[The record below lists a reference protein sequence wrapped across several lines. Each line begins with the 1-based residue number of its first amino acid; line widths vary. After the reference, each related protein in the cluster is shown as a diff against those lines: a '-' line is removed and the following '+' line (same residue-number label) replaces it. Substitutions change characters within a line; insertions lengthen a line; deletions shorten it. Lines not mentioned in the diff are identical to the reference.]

1 LNDRALLVYYFPLQN
16 ELSWEGGMTWNV
28 PLILNLAGALAFG
41 LVVGWVT
48 SSTLRRAKR
57 DGLTDISTV
66 IGAVGGAAI
75 TGLFAKETGA
85 FGIYCVGLAIGFWWY
100 ISSAVKPG
108 APDWLGEEPTLGGAV
123 HTDNPLPPIRRP

>member
-1 LNDRALLVYYFPLQN
+1 
-16 ELSWEGGMTWNV
+16 MTWDL

-66 IGAVGGAAI
+66 IGAIGGAAI
-75 TGLFAKETGA
+75 VGLFAKETGA
-85 FGIYCVGLAIGFWWY
+85 FGVYCVGLAIGFWWY
-100 ISSAVKPG
+100 IHRAMQAN
-108 APDWLGEEPTLGGAV
+108 APDWLGEAPGAQGGG
-123 HTDNPLPPIRRP
+123 NQGGGGGGGRRPEIP

>member
-1 LNDRALLVYYFPLQN
+1 MPTWDLL
-16 ELSWEGGMTWNV
+16 
-28 PLILNLAGALAFG
+28 LIFNLAGALAFG

-85 FGIYCVGLAIGFWWY
+85 FGVYCVGLAIGFWWY
-100 ISSAVKPG
+100 IRAAMKPG
-108 APDWLGEEPTLGGAV
+108 APDWLGEAPALGGGV
-123 HTDNPLPPIRRP
+123 HTDNPLPRIKDH